1 MRVLIFFFIGIVL
14 SNNSVAQSTIVSGK
28 VTEVTTGTPI
38 PFANVIFSGTSEGAT
53 TDFDGN
59 FSITTKAPV
68 DSIEV
73 RYIGYIKRV
82 KPLVRGSE
90 QIINFQLEEDLLT
103 LGEVV
108 VYSGENPAFEIL
120 RRVNKNKNKNDPRS
134 LEAYEYEGYT
144 KIEFDIDQIGE
155 KLKGRKIMNRIT
167 QILDSAE
174 QIAGDDGKPIM
185 PVFLS
190 EAISRYYYKK
200 NPTFR
205 HEEILKTKVHGIGI
219 TDGTLTSQVI
229 GASFQQYNFYLNWM
243 NIVSKEFVSPIAD
256 GGRIYYEYDLIDSLW
271 LDEDY
276 CYHIDFIPKR
286 DQDLAFRGS
295 MWITK
300 DDYALKRIDATV
312 PRSANLNFVERLKI
326 QEDLIKTSA
335 GPWLPH
341 KTRVVVDMIE
351 LTKSSPS
358 IIAKFYVSTAD
369 HVVNQPKDNKFY
381 QNPVTFD
388 DWEIERDDSYWAENR
403 HDSLTSTEVAVFKM
417 IDTLKQ
423 VPIIKLGMDA
433 SKFAFNGYHKM
444 GKLELG
450 PYTTFLGKND
460 IEGWR
465 PGIGMR
471 SSINFSK
478 DWVIGGH
485 VGYGFDDERWKY
497 RLYLE
502 RILSRKKWSTIRF
515 EHQREIEQVW
525 VLNDDFEPFSFL
537 YTLSRFGTLYN
548 PFLIDDYNVKYL
560 RQHTAGLSQELQM
573 KHEIFNPL
581 FDFRY
586 YRNPGLDTTTDSV
599 FKTSEVSLN
608 TRFAKDEVF
617 VINDNDRLSMGTVRW
632 PVFEFKYTYGFK
644 DVLESSF
651 EYHKFRLT
659 IEKRQKMGILGISK
673 IKATG
678 GMILGEL
685 PYPLL
690 YNTIGNQTPF
700 YVDFAYNLMDYFE
713 FSSDRFAELRYRH
726 SFEGIILNTIPL
738 LKRLKWRLI
747 GEANVLYGDLN
758 QASVDRVIY
767 PVDLNNDPVLP
778 FSQFTNKPYIE
789 VGYGVENIF
798 RFLSVQAFHRL
809 TYLDQNNVNK
819 FAIKFNID
827 FNL

>member
-1 MRVLIFFFIGIVL
+1 MRNLTFFFFGIVL
-14 SNNSVAQSTIVSGK
+14 SFNSIAQTTIVSGK
-28 VTEVTTGTPI
+28 VTEVTTGTPV
-38 PFANVIFSGTSEGAT
+38 PFANVIFTGTSEGAT

-59 FSITTKAPV
+59 FSITTKLPV
-68 DSIEV
+68 DSVEV

-82 KPLVRGSE
+82 KPLIRGQE
-90 QIINFQLEEDLLT
+90 QVINFQLEEDLLT

-108 VYSGENPAFEIL
+108 VYAGENPAFEIL
-120 RRVNKNKNKNDPRS
+120 RRVSKNKNKNDPRA

-174 QIAGDDGKPIM
+174 QIAGDDGQPIM

-190 EAISRYYYKK
+190 EAISRFYYKK

-229 GASFQQYNFYLNWM
+229 GASFQQYNFYQNWL

-271 LDEDY
+271 LDGDF
-276 CYHIDFIPKR
+276 CYRIDFLPKR

-295 MWITK
+295 MWITRE
-300 DDYALKRIDATV
+300 DYALKRIDATV
-312 PRSANLNFVERLKI
+312 PRSANLNFVDRLKI

-351 LTKSSPS
+351 LTRSSPS

-369 HVVNQPKDNKFY
+369 HIVNQPKDNKFY

-388 DWEIERDDSYWAENR
+388 DWEIERDDSYWAKNR

-433 SKFAFNGYHKM
+433 GKFAFNGYHKM
-444 GKLELG
+444 GKVELG

-465 PGIGMR
+465 PGIGLR
-471 SSINFSK
+471 SSIDFSK
-478 DWVIGGH
+478 DWVVGGH

-502 RILSRKKWSTIRF
+502 RILSRKKWSTLRF

-548 PFLIDDYNVKYL
+548 PFLIDNYNAKYL
-560 RQHTAGLSQELQM
+560 RQHAAGLSQELQL
-573 KHEIFNPL
+573 KHEVFSPL

-586 YRNPGLDTTTDSV
+586 YRNPGLDMTTDSV
-599 FKTSEVSLN
+599 FRTSEISLK
-608 TRFAKDEVF
+608 TRYAKDEIF

-651 EYHKFRLT
+651 EYHKFRLSFA
-659 IEKRQKMGILGISK
+659 KRQKMGLLGISK

-678 GMILGEL
+678 GLILGDL

-713 FSSDRFAELRYRH
+713 FSSDRFVELRYKH

-747 GEANVLYGDLN
+747 GEANVLYGDLS
-758 QASVDRVIY
+758 QSSISRVIY
-767 PVDLNNDPVLP
+767 PLDMNNDPILP

>member
-1 MRVLIFFFIGIVL
+1 MRKLISFIVGITLVCGAF
-14 SNNSVAQSTIVSGK
+14 AQTTTVSGK
-28 VTEVTTGTPI
+28 VTEVTTGTPV
-38 PFANVIFSGTSEGAT
+38 PFANVIFSGTTEGAT

-59 FSITTKAPV
+59 FSISITAPV

-82 KPLVRGSE
+82 KPLVRGTD
-90 QIINFQLEEDLLT
+90 QIINFQLEEDLVT

-120 RRVNKNKNKNDPRS
+120 RNVNKNKEKNDPRS
-134 LEAYEYEGYT
+134 LEAYEYESYT
-144 KIEFDIDQIGE
+144 KIELDIDQIGE
-155 KLKGRKIMNRIT
+155 KLKGRKFMNRIS

-174 QIAGDDGKPIM
+174 QIAGDDGQPIM

-190 EAISRYYYKK
+190 EAISKFYYKK

-229 GASFQQYNFYLNWM
+229 GASFQQYNFYKNWL

-271 LDEDY
+271 LDGDF
-276 CYHIDFIPKR
+276 CYRIDFIPKR
-286 DQDLAFRGS
+286 EQDLAFRGS

-300 DDYALKRIDATV
+300 GDYALKRIDATV
-312 PRSANLNFVERLKI
+312 PRSANLNFVDRLKI
-326 QEDLIKTSA
+326 QEDLIKTDA
-335 GPWLPH
+335 GPWLPS
-341 KTRVVVDMIE
+341 KTRVVVDLIE
-351 LTKSSPS
+351 LTKISPS
-358 IIAKFYVSTAD
+358 VIAKFYVSTAD
-369 HVVNQPKDNKFY
+369 HIVNQPKDNKFY

-388 DWEIERDDSYWAENR
+388 DWQVERNESYWAENR
-403 HDSLTSTEVAVFKM
+403 HDSLTTTEVAVFKM

-433 SKFAFNGYHKM
+433 GKFAFNGYHKM
-444 GKLELG
+444 GIVEIG

-465 PGIGMR
+465 PGFGLR
-471 SSINFSK
+471 TSIDFS
-478 DWVIGGH
+478 DEWVLGGH
-485 VGYGFDDERWKY
+485 VGYGFDDDRWKY
-497 RLYLE
+497 RFYVE
-502 RILSRKKWSTIRF
+502 RILNRKHWSTLRI

-537 YTLSRFGTLYN
+537 YTLSRFGNLYN
-548 PFLIDDYNVKYL
+548 PFLIDDYNVRYM
-560 RQHTAGLSQELQM
+560 RQHAAGFSQELQL
-573 KHEIFNPL
+573 KHEVFNPL
-581 FDFRY
+581 FDFKY
-586 YRNPGLDTTTDSV
+586 YMNPGLDMTTDSI
-599 FKTSEVSLN
+599 FRTSEISLN
-608 TRFAKDEVF
+608 TKYAKDEIF

-632 PVFEFKYTYGFK
+632 PAFEFKYTYGFK

-651 EYHKFRLT
+651 EYHKLRFSV
-659 IEKRQKMGILGISK
+659 EKRQKMGILGISK
-673 IKATG
+673 IKAVG
-678 GMILGEL
+678 GLILGDI

-690 YNTIGNQTPF
+690 YNTIGNETPF
-700 YVDFAYNLMDYFE
+700 YVDFAYNLMNYFE

-738 LKRLKWRLI
+738 IKRLKLRLI
-747 GEANVLYGDLN
+747 GEANILYGDLS
-758 QASVDRVIY
+758 QSSIDRVIY
-767 PVDLNNDPVLP
+767 ATDTNGEPVLP
-778 FSQFTNKPYIE
+778 FTQFTNKPYIE

-798 RFLSVQAFHRL
+798 RILTVQAFHRL

-819 FAIKFNID
+819 FAVKFSID